1 MVKIAVA
8 APGQVAR
15 EITEVLVAT
24 GKHEVIT
31 LARRDLV
38 PEEIVEGTTPLKV
51 DFHNKDDLAK
61 ALRGV
66 HTVLSF
72 VVAQNDPEATAQK
85 TLIDASIAA
94 GVKRFAPSEWFVAR
108 FTHLK
113 WNDSKLLARDYLEE
127 VNKNGKVLEYCLFQP
142 GLFTDYHANENI
154 NKHLKTNDFLP
165 IDFANRRLLAPG
177 SLEPRFTATTIQD
190 VGNIVAKAIEYE
202 GEWPKIGGIAGETL
216 SLAQELAI
224 GEKIR
229 GKKFDVE
236 LLDLDSLRRGE
247 WNGSW
252 VKPLDHPSVQHL
264 DEETRAAF
272 SRAAFSGFLLALAEG
287 DMVVSDEWNRI
298 FPDYKFTGVE
308 EFVSNFWVGRP

>member
-1 MVKIAVA
+1 MVKVAVA

-15 EITEVLVAT
+15 EVIESLVAA
-24 GKHEVIT
+24 GNHEVIT
-31 LARRDLV
+31 LARRNLQL
-38 PEEIVEGTTPLKV
+38 EEIVEGTTPIKV
-51 DFHNKDDLAK
+51 DFHNQDELVKVLQ
-61 ALRGV
+61 GT
-66 HTVLSF
+66 HTLLSF
-72 VVAQNDPEATAQK
+72 VVAQSDPEGTVQK
-85 TLIDASIAA
+85 NLIDAAIAA

-108 FTHLK
+108 FTHLN
-113 WNDSKLLARDYLEE
+113 WNASKLLIRDYLEE
-127 VNKNGKVLEYCLFQP
+127 KNKNGKVLEYCLFQP

-177 SLEPRFTATTIQD
+177 NLQPRFTATSVRD
-190 VGNIVAKAIEYE
+190 VANIVAMAIEYE

-216 SLAQELAI
+216 SLAQELTI

-229 GKKFDVE
+229 GKKFEVE
-236 LLDLDSLRRGE
+236 LLDVDSLRKGE
-247 WNGSW
+247 YNGAW
-252 VKPLDHPSVQHL
+252 VKPLEHPSLQHL

-272 SRAAFSGFLLALAEG
+272 SKAAFTGFLLALADG

-308 EFVSNFWVGRP
+308 EFVSKFWAGKP

>member
-15 EITEVLVAT
+15 EIIEGLVAT
-24 GKHEVIT
+24 GKHEITT
-31 LARRDLV
+31 LARRDLL
-38 PEEIVEGTTPLKV
+38 PEEIVKGTTPVKV
-51 DFHNKDDLAK
+51 DFHKHEELVK
-61 ALRGV
+61 ALQGV

-72 VVAQNDPEATAQK
+72 VAPHNDPEATAQK
-85 TLIDASIAA
+85 TLIDAAIQA
-94 GVKRFAPSEWFVAR
+94 GVKRFAPSEWTVSR
-108 FTHLK
+108 FTHIQ
-113 WNDSKLLARDYLEE
+113 WNASKLLIRDYLEE
-127 VNKNGKVLEYCLFQP
+127 KNKNGKVIEYCLFQP
-142 GLFTDYHANENI
+142 GLFTDYHVNENI
-154 NKHLKTNDFLP
+154 NKHLQTNDFLP
-165 IDFANRRLLAPG
+165 INFANRRLLAPG
-177 SLEPRFTATTIQD
+177 SLEPRFTATTIRD
-190 VGNIVAKAIEYE
+190 VVNIVVKAVEYE

-236 LLDLDSLRRGE
+236 FVDVENLRKGE
-247 WNGSW
+247 YNGSW
-252 VKPLDHPSVQHL
+252 VKPLEHPSLRDL

-272 SRAAFSGFLLALAEG
+272 SKMAFRGFLLALADG

-308 EFVSNFWVGRP
+308 EFVSKFWAGKP